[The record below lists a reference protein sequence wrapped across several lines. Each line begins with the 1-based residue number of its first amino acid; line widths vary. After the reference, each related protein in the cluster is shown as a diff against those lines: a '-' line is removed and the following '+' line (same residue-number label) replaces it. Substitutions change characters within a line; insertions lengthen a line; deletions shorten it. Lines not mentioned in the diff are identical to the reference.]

1 MIILCVLRE
10 LGEVSIDNQTVE
22 VYNNKSEEYLK
33 LVERPASKSL
43 LDFIAV
49 MKEQGLVLD
58 LGCGP
63 GKASALMQKSGLRVD
78 PIDASSEMVKLANN
92 LYELKARRA
101 DFSDV
106 HGKDIYDGVWA
117 NFSLLH
123 VRKREFELHIKA
135 LFRILKPNGFF
146 NIGMKLGKGEK
157 RDPIGRFYAYYTE
170 IELKEILVN
179 AGLHI
184 CETYYG
190 EEMGLVGSI
199 EPWIML
205 RLTK

>member
-1 MIILCVLRE
+1 
-10 LGEVSIDNQTVE
+10 
-22 VYNNKSEEYLK
+22 
-33 LVERPASKSL
+33 
-43 LDFIAV
+43 
-49 MKEQGLVLD
+49 MKKQGLVLD

-78 PIDASSEMVKLANN
+78 PIDASKEMVKLANN
-92 LYELKARRA
+92 LYDLKARQA
-101 DFSDV
+101 EFSDIN
-106 HGKDIYDGVWA
+106 GEDIYDGVWA

-123 VRKREFELHIKA
+123 TPKNEFKFHIKA
-135 LFRILKPNGFF
+135 LYKILKPNGFF

-157 RDPIGRFYAYYTE
+157 RDQIGRFYAYYTE
-170 IELKEILVN
+170 IELTEIFRN
-179 AGLHI
+179 AGLDV

-190 EEMGLVGSI
+190 EEMGLIGSI

>member
-1 MIILCVLRE
+1 M
-10 LGEVSIDNQTVE
+10 
-22 VYNNKSEEYLK
+22 YNNKREEYLK

-49 MKEQGLVLD
+49 MKDNDFVLD

-63 GKASALMQKSGLRVD
+63 GNASVLMQKSGLRVD
-78 PIDASSEMVKLANN
+78 PIDASIEMVKLANN
-92 LYELKARRA
+92 RYDLKARQA
-101 DFSDV
+101 EFSDIN
-106 HGKDIYDGVWA
+106 GKDIYDGIWA

-123 VRKREFELHIKA
+123 AQKREFKLHIKA
-135 LFRILKPNGFF
+135 LYRVLKPNGVFS
-146 NIGMKLGKGEK
+146 IGMKLGQGEK
-157 RDPIGRFYAYYTE
+157 RDQIGRFYAYYTE
-170 IELKEILVN
+170 KELTKILIN
-179 AGLHI
+179 ARLNI

-190 EEMGLVGSI
+190 KEMGLVGSI

>member
-1 MIILCVLRE
+1 MH
-10 LGEVSIDNQTVE
+10 
-22 VYNNKSEEYLK
+22 NNKREEYLK

-49 MKEQGLVLD
+49 MKDNGVVLD

-63 GKASALMQKSGLRVD
+63 GNASVLMRKSGLRVD
-78 PIDASSEMVKLANN
+78 PIDASIEMVKLANN
-92 LYELKARRA
+92 LYDLKARRA
-101 DFSDV
+101 AFSDI
-106 HGKDIYDGVWA
+106 HGEDIYDGVWA

-123 VRKREFELHIKA
+123 AKKSEFKLHIKA
-135 LFRILKPNGFF
+135 LYRVLKPNGVFS
-146 NIGMKLGKGEK
+146 IGMKLGEGEK
-157 RDPIGRFYAYYTE
+157 RDQIGRFYAYYTE
-170 IELKEILVN
+170 IELTEILRN
-179 AGLHI
+179 AGLDI

-190 EEMGLVGSI
+190 EEMGLIGSI